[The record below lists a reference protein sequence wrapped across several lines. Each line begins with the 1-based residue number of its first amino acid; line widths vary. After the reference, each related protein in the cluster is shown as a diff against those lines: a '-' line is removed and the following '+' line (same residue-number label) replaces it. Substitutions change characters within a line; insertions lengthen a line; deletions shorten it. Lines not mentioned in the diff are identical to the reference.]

1 MNYADQ
7 LDEMQRKLRDIELA
21 LNESSIVA
29 ITDSKGI
36 IQFANDKFCEISKY
50 SREELIGQNQS
61 IVNSGYHSK
70 EFMKEMWRT
79 IGTGNVWRGEFKN
92 RAKDGTY
99 YWVDT
104 TIVPFLNEKGK
115 PYQYISIRHDITV
128 RKEYE
133 EKMARM
139 AFFDPLTDIPNR
151 YLLNKWIK
159 EHEDVDLKN
168 ITILFI
174 DLDRFKSINDNF
186 GHAAGDGVL
195 KTIANRLKSCLEEND
210 FISRQG
216 GDEFIIILTNK
227 EDKSEVIRIVKN
239 LIHEVSLPIKVNQK
253 ELSLSASIG
262 ISTKVLD
269 DIKITPKLIE
279 SLISQADT
287 AMYHAKKQ
295 GGNTF
300 CFNTPEQNFKI
311 ERLYMLEQEIKYA
324 LEKNEYYIEYQ
335 PLINLGNRNIVA
347 VEALLRWKN
356 ENLGYVSPFEFIPV
370 LEDMGLIV
378 PVGKWI
384 LKTACQQMKAWQEEG
399 IFLER
404 VAVNVSPMQFR
415 NPHFV
420 KDLQEILE
428 ETQLEAAYLELEI
441 TEGTIININDSF
453 QTLLELQKLG
463 VKVSIDDFGTGYS
476 SLSYLKQLPIDTLK
490 IDKSF
495 INDLDTDGK
504 IIVNTI
510 ISMGKNLKFKVIAEG
525 IEQEEQLVYL
535 EQQKCNEG
543 QGYFFSKPV
552 DSETFKELYWQFNR
566 VEKIIS

>member
-195 KTIANRLKSCLEEND
+195 KTIASRLKSCLQEND

-227 EDKSEVIRIVKN
+227 EDRSEVIRIVKN

-415 NPHFV
+415 SPHFV

>member
-159 EHEDVDLKN
+159 EHEDVNLKN

-195 KTIANRLKSCLEEND
+195 KTIASRLKSCLQEND

-227 EDKSEVIRIVKN
+227 EDRSEVIRIVKN

>member
-195 KTIANRLKSCLEEND
+195 KTIASRLKSCLQEND

>member
-195 KTIANRLKSCLEEND
+195 KTIASRLKSCLQEND

-227 EDKSEVIRIVKN
+227 EDRSEVIRIVKN